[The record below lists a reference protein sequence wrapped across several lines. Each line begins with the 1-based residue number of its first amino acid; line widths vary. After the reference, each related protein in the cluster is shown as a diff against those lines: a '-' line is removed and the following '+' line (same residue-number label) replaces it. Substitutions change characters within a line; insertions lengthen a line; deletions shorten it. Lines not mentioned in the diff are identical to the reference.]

1 MTIPLLPPQS
11 TPNMSLT
18 LAPQSS
24 DSESKPR
31 NQYHFRAL
39 KSCGIFDGYPQFSP
53 LGSFQPPGENAKALV
68 YSSDGRRYAVA
79 SQNDVVICDAES
91 SQELRRLPLPGVIDI
106 KFSPKGTW
114 IGTWER
120 YVKPTVEGAQH
131 KNMRLWDITT
141 GEEVASF
148 SQKSQEG
155 WMIQFT
161 EDESRVLRLVSGE
174 VQVFDPMS
182 FDSGVVSKLKL
193 EGMSEF
199 KLSPGKNPLLSAFVA
214 EKKGAPA
221 SVKIYPLAG
230 LKDSTPPLTQK
241 TFFKADKI
249 QMKWNRSGTSVLILT
264 QTDVDK
270 TGKSYYGETNLYM
283 LSANGQFDC
292 RVTLDREGGI
302 HDFVWSPND
311 KEFTVSYGYMPA
323 KTTIFDLRCNVIHD
337 FGTAPRNFISYNPQG
352 RLLLIAGFG
361 NLAGTM
367 DIWDRRTLEKVA
379 TIEGSNTSHCEWS
392 PDGRFIMCA
401 TLSPRL
407 RVDNGVRVFHYR
419 GQLIHVNP
427 VEHLYAAS
435 WRPQAAERFPFRISL
450 SPAPKN
456 TGNAATPS
464 PTTPAKPAGAYR
476 PPHARGTTTP
486 SHFKREDEGGAP
498 YIAPTNGGTNG
509 HSTRGRGGGPP
520 GAAPRRGV
528 PGAAPKTNEVPG
540 QKSKKKQPHEN
551 KQQSPAA
558 ESRGSA
564 GQQEHGGVENGK
576 QDANNLLPEGSQA
589 VNKQAGSTDEIPL
602 GALSPED
609 KKKRSLMKKLTAIEQ
624 LKDRR
629 KRGEKLEITQIKKID
644 SEAETRKELEALG

>member
-1 MTIPLLPPQS
+1 MQ
-11 TPNMSLT
+11 TPAP
-18 LAPQSS
+18 APQTSS
-24 DSESKPR
+24 PVGAGESKPR

-39 KSCGIFDGYPQFSP
+39 KSCGVFDGYPQFSP
-53 LGSFQPPGENAKALV
+53 LGSFQSPGENVKALV

-79 SQNDVVICDAES
+79 SPSDVVVCDAES
-91 SQELRRLPLPGVIDI
+91 SQELRRLPLAGVIDI

-131 KNMRLWDITT
+131 KNMRIWDITT

-155 WMIQFT
+155 WMLQFT
-161 EDESRVLRLVSGE
+161 EDESRVLRLVSSE
-174 VQVFDPMS
+174 IQVFNPAS

-199 KLSPGKNPLLSAFVA
+199 KLSPGQNPLISAFVG
-214 EKKGAPA
+214 EKNGAPA

-230 LKDSTPPLTQK
+230 LKDSSPAALTQK

-283 LSANGQFDC
+283 LSANGHFDC
-292 RVTLDREGGI
+292 RVSLDREGGI
-302 HDFVWSPND
+302 HDFVWSPSD

-367 DIWDRRTLEKVA
+367 EIWDRRTLEKVA

-392 PDGRFIMCA
+392 PDGRFILCA

-407 RVDNGVRVFHYR
+407 RVDNGVRIFHYR

-427 VEHLYAAS
+427 IEHLYAAS
-435 WRPQAAERFPFRISL
+435 WRPRDAELFPFRISL
-450 SPAPKN
+450 SPAPKP
-456 TGNAATPS
+456 TGNAATP
-464 PTTPAKPAGAYR
+464 PPATPAKPAGAYR

-498 YIAPTNGGTNG
+498 YVAPTNGGTNG

-540 QKSKKKQPHEN
+540 QQQKSKKKQHQAVDAKPHP
-551 KQQSPAA
+551 S
-558 ESRGSA
+558 
-564 GQQEHGGVENGK
+564 GQQDHHAAATPNGK
-576 QDANNLLPEGSQA
+576 LEPSAAAPPPQA
-589 VNKQAGSTDEIPL
+589 EPGDETTPL

-609 KKKRSLMKKLTAIEQ
+609 KKRRSLMKKLTAIEQ
-624 LKDRR
+624 LKERR
-629 KRGEKLEITQIKKID
+629 KRGEKLEITQLKKID
-644 SEAETRKELEALG
+644 SEAETRKELEAL